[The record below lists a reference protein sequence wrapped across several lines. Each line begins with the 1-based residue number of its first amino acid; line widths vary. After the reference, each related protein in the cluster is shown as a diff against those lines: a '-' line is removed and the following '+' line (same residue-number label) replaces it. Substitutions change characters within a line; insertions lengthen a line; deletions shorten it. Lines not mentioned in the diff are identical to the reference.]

1 MDMRLPPRRK
11 VEPALL
17 LGILLLA
24 VAAPSPA
31 AVGGDNRR
39 QALQHYRAG
48 EAALSSEHYDE
59 AVAEFRQAIS
69 LDPLLVM
76 AHYGLGQAHM
86 ALKDYPA
93 AVRAYLNCRKAF
105 EDDLASRYQSEMEW
119 GRRLDDQIRALEDQI
134 AILSSGRPSSGSQ
147 RPLSS
152 VNVTNLQQ
160 QIDTLRAR
168 RKVGASAPLKT
179 PPWISVALGS
189 AYFRS
194 NDMAGAEREYKAA
207 LDADPKVGEAHSNLA
222 VIQMLTG
229 RLDEAEQE
237 LKLAEKAGFNVN
249 PALKKDLKKR
259 KEQPD
264 R

>member
-1 MDMRLPPRRK
+1 MRRRPLTK
-11 VEPALL
+11 VEPVLL
-17 LGILLLA
+17 LGILLLG

-31 AVGGDNRR
+31 DVGVDNRR

-86 ALKDYPA
+86 ALKEYA
-93 AVRAYLNCRKAF
+93 EAVRAYLNCRKAF
-105 EDDLASRYQSEMEW
+105 QDDLASQFQSEMEW
-119 GRRLDDQIRALEDQI
+119 GRRIDDQIRALEDQI
-134 AILSSGRPSSGSQ
+134 AILSSGRPNSQSQ

-168 RKVGASAPLKT
+168 RKVGASVVVKT

-194 NDMAGAEREYKAA
+194 NELTDAEREYKAA
-207 LDADPKVGEAHSNLA
+207 LDADSKVGEAHNNLA
-222 VIQMLTG
+222 VVQMLTG
-229 RLDEAEQE
+229 RLEEAEQE
-237 LKLAEKAGFNVN
+237 LKLAEKAGFHVN
-249 PALKKDLKKR
+249 PGLKKDLQKR
-259 KEQPD
+259 KEQPP

>member
-1 MDMRLPPRRK
+1 MRLLPRTK
-11 VEPALL
+11 VEPELL

-24 VAAPSPA
+24 IAAPSQA

-39 QALQHYRAG
+39 EALEHYRAG

-59 AVAEFRQAIS
+59 AVVEFQKAIS
-69 LDPLLVM
+69 IDPLLVM

-105 EDDLASRYQSEMEW
+105 HEDLASRYQSEMEW
-119 GRRLDDQIRALEDQI
+119 GRRIDDQISALQDQI
-134 AILSSGRPSSGSQ
+134 GILSSGRPNSGSQ

-168 RKVGASAPLKT
+168 RKVGASVVVKT

-194 NDMAGAEREYKAA
+194 NELTDAEREYKAA
-207 LDADPKVGEAHSNLA
+207 LDADPKIGEAHNNLA
-222 VIQMLTG
+222 VVQMLTG
-229 RLDEAEQE
+229 RLEEAEQE
-237 LKLAEKAGFNVN
+237 LKLAEKAGFHVN
-249 PALKKDLKKR
+249 PGLKKDLQKR
-259 KEQPD
+259 KEQPP